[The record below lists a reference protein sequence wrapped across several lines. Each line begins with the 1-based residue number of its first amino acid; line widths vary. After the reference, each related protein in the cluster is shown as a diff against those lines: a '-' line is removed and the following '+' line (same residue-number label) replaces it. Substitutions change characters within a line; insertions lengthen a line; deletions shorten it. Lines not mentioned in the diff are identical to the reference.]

1 MVARATARPERAVRG
16 WMPKESPAGFHL
28 EQEMGMQSPGT
39 QREHVVCAEDICLK
53 ADPCEEWRYQVLLP
67 RGGTSSSN
75 STMGQSRDQGRMK
88 SQHWLGR
95 RVAKDGQCWQVSQ
108 PMTPNT
114 DRP

>member
-53 ADPCEEWRYQVLLP
+53 ADPCEERRP
-67 RGGTSSSN
+67 SGGTRCSFLGEEPAPP
-75 STMGQSRDQGRMK
+75 TAPWGRVGTK
-88 SQHWLGR
+88 G
-95 RVAKDGQCWQVSQ
+95 G
-108 PMTPNT
+108 
-114 DRP
+114 